1 MADMSEILDN
11 YDEGGEIQSN
21 LNECLLWGVLSIL
34 IVSVLMIP
42 TIKKQLQQENTIQVL
57 QAAEL

>member
-1 MADMSEILDN
+1 MSEILDN

-42 TIKKQLQQENTIQVL
+42 NIKKQLQQENTIQIL

>member
-1 MADMSEILDN
+1 MSEILDN
-11 YDEGGEIQSN
+11 YDEGGKIQSN

-34 IVSVLMIP
+34 IVSVFMIP
-42 TIKKQLQQENTIQVL
+42 NIKKQLQQENTIQIL